1 MTRRIAAILCAALML
16 SLSVGCGD
24 GQTINGTYHETYGL
38 FNKAEVKDP
47 DVCYRAVFGN
57 IVWAVILIETV
68 IFPVYFVGWSMYE
81 PIPDE
86 DCTPYQRQEIER

>member
-38 FNKAEVKDP
+38 FNKAEVKDLG
-47 DVCYRAVFGN
+47 VC
-57 IVWAVILIETV
+57 
-68 IFPVYFVGWSMYE
+68 
-81 PIPDE
+81 
-86 DCTPYQRQEIER
+86 